1 MLLVNKETVEKFAC
15 DGCKHNSHSWKQECY
30 ECARYFFYKY
40 EDKWAPDKRTLEIID
55 KFLADNEEGG
65 TKDENQSH

>member
-1 MLLVNKETVEKFAC
+1 MLLASKAEEKFAC
-15 DGCKHNSHSWKQECY
+15 DGCKHNSHNWEKECY
-30 ECARYFFYKY
+30 ECVRRFYYIFFKYK
-40 EDKWAPDKRTLEIID
+40 DKWAPEE